1 MRISD
6 WSSDVCSSDL
16 LNGFVAALACLVA
29 SPSAG
34 LAAQPA
40 EWQLGFQP
48 AATPI
53 MEQVDSFHDLLLV
66 IITLICVLVLV
77 LMVYTMWRFSAKRNP
92 VPSRTTHNT
101 LIEMLWTVV
110 PVVILVAIA
119 VPSFK

>member
-29 SPSAG
+29 SPAAV

-77 LMVYTMWRFSAKRNP
+77 LMGYTMWRVSAERKP
-92 VPSRTTHNT
+92 VTSRTTHQT
-101 LIEMLWTVV
+101 HIGVPWTEV
-110 PVVILVAIA
+110 PGGNLV
-119 VPSFK
+119 